1 MIIFI
6 LVLIIFIMLTSI
18 TSHIKVPYRIA
29 VCPMELD
36 VALSIAPSRG
46 NCPYI
51 EEEVFVHSLY
61 MAAVSKTM
69 PTPGS

>member
-18 TSHIKVPYRIA
+18 TSHIKVLYRIA

-51 EEEVFVHSLY
+51 EEEVFVHSL
-61 MAAVSKTM
+61 
-69 PTPGS
+69 